1 MIPAAAPWFRAARIP
16 KSQSTWRTWAHK
28 ALQHIKRKAGGCK
41 NVNILSEDKYLIFI
55 TTIVPELAKPISR
68 FCTFETTLA
77 GVIYETTDRV
87 V

>member
-1 MIPAAAPWFRAARIP
+1 MQPEFPNLNRLGELGPAKLFNISR
-16 KSQSTWRTWAHK
+16 
-28 ALQHIKRKAGGCK
+28 GCK